1 MKQSSKTNG
10 FIVILIYLPSSIKK
24 IIIPLK
30 FSMKKILLA
39 IALFSVFNSYS
50 QEEKSKKIRLFLDCQ
65 SYCDQAYI
73 KREIPFVDYVNDRFQ
88 SNVHVLS
95 NHQVTGSGGREYKL
109 QFTGREFFTGVNDT
123 MSFVR
128 SATAT
133 NDEERQQMVQTIKLG
148 LVKYLARTDQGKNVQ
163 IILNQDIAGDA
174 SGPVEPEVDPW
185 NHWVFNARLNG
196 YLNGDKNYFSN
207 SFSTAFT
214 ASRIT
219 EKLKTTTSLSYSV
232 NKYRYGSGE
241 NALEFTNEN
250 YRGSN
255 TTVWSLSDHWS
266 AGGFFEARR
275 SDFSNFKST
284 WTLNPAIEY
293 NFFPYAESNNHY
305 VGLMYRIGPSYFN
318 YIEETIYLETEE
330 LRFRQNLSLDV
341 SFNKKWGQ
349 ISGSAAFGH
358 YFHDLTKNR
367 LTFSGNA
374 DLRLYKGLS
383 LNFGGYYALQRDQL
397 NIAKGNISNEDLLT
411 RRRQLDSNYSFF
423 TNFGIRYR
431 FGSIYNNVVNP
442 RFEGGGGG
450 MFFIN

>member
-1 MKQSSKTNG
+1 
-10 FIVILIYLPSSIKK
+10 
-24 IIIPLK
+24 
-30 FSMKKILLA
+30 MKKILLLALA
-39 IALFSVFNSYS
+39 IFSVCNLYS

-65 SYCDQAYI
+65 SYCDQDYI

-88 SNVHVLS
+88 SNVFVLS
-95 NHQVTGSGGREYKL
+95 NHQITGSGGREYKL
-109 QFTGREFFTGVNDT
+109 QFTGREIFNGVNDT
-123 MSFVR
+123 LSFVR
-128 SATAT
+128 PATAT
-133 NDEERQQMVQTIKLG
+133 DDEGRQQMVQTLKMG
-148 LVKYLARTDQGKNVQ
+148 LIKYLARTDQGKNLQ
-163 IILNQDIAGDA
+163 ITMKESSEGSSVDTE
-174 SGPVEPEVDPW
+174 EPEIDPW
-185 NHWVFNARLNG
+185 NLWVFNARLNG

-207 SFSTAFT
+207 SFNTAFT
-214 ASRIT
+214 ASRVT
-219 EKLKTTTSLSYSV
+219 EKLKTTTSLSYGV
-232 NKYRYGSGE
+232 NTNRYGSGE
-241 NALEFTNEN
+241 DALEFSNEN

-255 TTVWSLSDHWS
+255 TTVWSLGEHWS
-266 AGGFFEARR
+266 AGGFFEVRR
-275 SDFSNFKST
+275 SDFSNYSSS

-305 VGLMYRIGPSYFN
+305 VGLMYKIGPSYFD

-330 LRFRQNLSLDV
+330 LRFKHNLSLDV

-349 ISGSAAFGH
+349 ISGSAGFGH
-358 YFHDLTKNR
+358 YFHDFSKNR
-367 LTFSGNA
+367 VTFSGNA

-450 MFFIN
+450 MFFFN